1 MTEKLN
7 DLKKG
12 EMKLKEKIKL
22 IKNWNLNAV
31 PPNNI
36 QWLDNATD
44 KEIQDEWK
52 YWTQEEN
59 PYEKEKQND

>member
-1 MTEKLN
+1 MNRLT
-7 DLKKG
+7 D
-12 EMKLKEKIKL
+12 KEKIKL
-22 IKNWNLNAV
+22 IKNWNLNAI

-44 KEIQDEWK
+44 KEIQNEWE

-59 PYEKEKQND
+59 PYENKLEQNGS

>member
-1 MTEKLN
+1 MNKT
-7 DLKKG
+7 
-12 EMKLKEKIKL
+12 EKIKL

-44 KEIQDEWK
+44 KEIQDEWE

-59 PYEKEKQND
+59 PYERKDKEVV